1 MGVRI
6 WALGIAATGL
16 AVLAIQVT
24 RRHRNAFPDPVMLS
38 LMAKMQAAVYQNPA
52 LAYPVP
58 YRLFTPNATEA
69 GERYPLVVYLHGAG
83 GRGNDNQKQLGLDVE
98 RILAPEAR
106 ALGPF
111 FLVAPQCPD
120 GDEWINRHASPP
132 FRTYDQSKFPE
143 SDASKAT
150 LAIVQELLARLPI
163 DPDRVFLTGV
173 SMGGSGTWD
182 LITRHPGV
190 FAAAIPVTGVGDP
203 SRASVIAKLPIWAFH
218 GTRDNI
224 SPIENFRAMRRALQD
239 LGSGARF
246 SELEGVGHDSWNQA
260 YTQLETFRWLLQQ
273 RRSAE

>member
-6 WALGIAATGL
+6 WALGISATAL
-16 AVLAIQVT
+16 AVLAFQLP
-24 RRHRNAFPDPVMLS
+24 RRHKRASPDPVVRP
-38 LMAKMQAAVYQNPA
+38 LMAQMQAAVHRNPA

-58 YRLFTPNATEA
+58 YQLFTPSVTEK
-69 GERYPLVVYLHGAG
+69 GVRYPLVVYLHGAG

-98 RILAPEAR
+98 RILAPEVK

-111 FLVAPQCPD
+111 FLLAPQCPD
-120 GDEWINRHASPP
+120 GDEWINRHTSPP
-132 FRTYDQSKFPE
+132 FRTYTQSDFPE

-150 LAIVQELLARLPI
+150 LEIVQELLARLPI
-163 DPDRVFLTGV
+163 DPDRVFITGA

-203 SRASVIAKLPIWAFH
+203 SRASVITKLPIWAFH

-224 SPIENFRAMRRALQD
+224 SPIENSRAMRRALQD

-260 YTQLETFRWLLQQ
+260 YTQLETFRWLFQQ
-273 RRSAE
+273 RRSAK

>member
-69 GERYPLVVYLHGAG
+69 GVRYPLVVYLHGAG

-150 LAIVQELLARLPI
+150 L
-163 DPDRVFLTGV
+163 TGV

-224 SPIENFRAMRRALQD
+224 SPIENARTMRRALQA
-239 LGSGARF
+239 LGSNARF

-260 YTQLETFRWLLQQ
+260 YTQLETFRWLFQQ